1 MGTHEVV
8 PAGRVINQ
16 TNRDT
21 YLYLSSGCTMFATL
35 SDCSEFVIFI
45 LQWFIGWLMESPHV
59 LVIILLLGWAT
70 IFTFRFLNQMTMP
83 AILSSPKLSLMLL
96 VVLFMLSMR
105 GYSTNQALLGLQN
118 DLDNAHWRIRQGAQH
133 RIDLLK
139 QIETAGKQ
147 GRTQNIEEEEEVELE
162 ANPLDGCLHVFL
174 SAGPSSALPIRALY
188 EPDHFPLSPTQAIY
202 EKMFGKPDQRN
213 EKEICSIV
221 FDLNTTSALEK
232 ISASYSTCGIRVLVI
247 KAAAGHIDTTTR
259 IDGAQEEVEV
269 VKIAKYITAVVTK
282 RALPSEAAV
291 TTPRVVMNLGGSQT
305 THIKVIPDMLVT
317 GALGKVDML
326 LLEGKGDPIHRQMV
340 DSIVALGELTA
351 SEGMEH
357 QFEVEEVDDQT
368 YPEYEKIPVKS
379 C

>member
-16 TNRDT
+16 TNRYT
-21 YLYLSSGCTMFATL
+21 HLYLSSGCTMFATL

-105 GYSTNQALLGLQN
+105 GYSTNQELLGLQN

-139 QIETAGKQ
+139 QIKTAGMP
-147 GRTQNIEEEEEVELE
+147 GRTRKVEEVELE

-174 SAGPSSALPIRALY
+174 SAG
-188 EPDHFPLSPTQAIY
+188 
-202 EKMFGKPDQRN
+202 
-213 EKEICSIV
+213 
-221 FDLNTTSALEK
+221 
-232 ISASYSTCGIRVLVI
+232 
-247 KAAAGHIDTTTR
+247 
-259 IDGAQEEVEV
+259 
-269 VKIAKYITAVVTK
+269 
-282 RALPSEAAV
+282 
-291 TTPRVVMNLGGSQT
+291 
-305 THIKVIPDMLVT
+305 
-317 GALGKVDML
+317 
-326 LLEGKGDPIHRQMV
+326 
-340 DSIVALGELTA
+340 
-351 SEGMEH
+351 
-357 QFEVEEVDDQT
+357 
-368 YPEYEKIPVKS
+368 
-379 C
+379 